1 MAVELP
7 ESGIWDV
14 VVSVDGADV
23 SDRLTGRLRIEA
35 EEGAARIAEFTL
47 LPTGG
52 QLALTDWVGAPAV
65 IDVIQ
70 DGSAHRLFT
79 GLVDHPR
86 YDPAT
91 RQVTLICTDA
101 RQEKLDALDAASIE
115 ALTPGALWS
124 PDVFDGDADGLRRAE
139 DRLSTLPAVLDL
151 GLDGATWLLTP
162 WAAKPVPDHV
172 FESVLDESLSI
183 EVAERRSLVNEV
195 AVELDYRFTRQRHRE
210 RDFHWAW
217 AWPPGGPG
225 GFCSWF
231 FDTTELPDK
240 DMIQRAAEG
249 GGWSPYPQSF
259 SWAELPPSSNPPVC
273 GQFEVGWINP
283 TRVTPTVLGASWTAA
298 RRMTQAVT
306 EQYRLT
312 VRAPQS
318 IARHGVVTGRERS
331 VAFTDFDSG
340 DWEREADQGRPEGAV
355 QDALGDWI
363 VDHDDRDQC
372 DLAIETLLAMART
385 RILAAHRRN
394 FVAWQWP
401 GVVPGLD
408 RADTVRVSTDG
419 VSATGKVA
427 QLLTEIDFSTASL
440 LTTVRIAVS
449 RSGTADPVSETPLL
463 APGPPDTTPQAS
475 EEED

>member
-151 GLDGATWLLTP
+151 GLDA
-162 WAAKPVPDHV
+162 
-172 FESVLDESLSI
+172 
-183 EVAERRSLVNEV
+183 
-195 AVELDYRFTRQRHRE
+195 AVEWQGHEFQTR
-210 RDFHWAW
+210 
-217 AWPPGGPG
+217 
-225 GFCSWF
+225 
-231 FDTTELPDK
+231 
-240 DMIQRAAEG
+240 
-249 GGWSPYPQSF
+249 
-259 SWAELPPSSNPPVC
+259 
-273 GQFEVGWINP
+273 
-283 TRVTPTVLGASWTAA
+283 
-298 RRMTQAVT
+298 
-306 EQYRLT
+306 
-312 VRAPQS
+312 
-318 IARHGVVTGRERS
+318 TGI
-331 VAFTDFDSG
+331 
-340 DWEREADQGRPEGAV
+340 P
-355 QDALGDWI
+355 
-363 VDHDDRDQC
+363 C
-372 DLAIETLLAMART
+372 DV
-385 RILAAHRRN
+385 RILT
-394 FVAWQWP
+394 
-401 GVVPGLD
+401 
-408 RADTVRVSTDG
+408 ADAPPPD
-419 VSATGKVA
+419 VSATIFRILQEA
-427 QLLTEIDFSTASL
+427 LTNATRHSGAS
-440 LTTVRIAVS
+440 
-449 RSGTADPVSETPLL
+449 
-463 APGPPDTTPQAS
+463 
-475 EEED
+475 